1 MLEWLS
7 LKSLKADLPLLALKP
22 NQGTSGIPGSSKE
35 KLFLST
41 MCLMFNHCVFS
52 LLFLSHSWEIIDL

>member
-1 MLEWLS
+1 
-7 LKSLKADLPLLALKP
+7 LPLLALKP